1 MELGLPFDPQRF
13 YLQYEF
19 GLHHVLIEVN
29 KNSFEKVV
37 DDLSM
42 EFEIKKEWKEGEFRD
57 LEYFVK
63 NYYGQWQYLGCK
75 REII

>member
-1 MELGLPFDPQRF
+1 MELGLHFDPQRF
-13 YLQYEF
+13 YIQYEF

-42 EFEIKKEWKEGEFRD
+42 EFEIKK
-57 LEYFVK
+57 
-63 NYYGQWQYLGCK
+63 
-75 REII
+75 